1 MFEPV
6 RKIQKANYFE
16 EIIENGKKKYKAV
29 DDKMA
34 GKQGV
39 KKMSLNDLSQDQLYI
54 PEVTMVI
61 KKFLIKFK
69 FCYFRKMFCY
79 L

>member
-16 EIIENGKKKYKAV
+16 EIVENGKKKYKAV

-54 PEVTMVI
+54 PEVTMV
-61 KKFLIKFK
+61 KKIIFNEIK

-79 L
+79 H